1 MEIGQL
7 RFLCKDETIQMTD
20 HVYKKSRQRNIKFD
34 DIKRCIM
41 YGQIIEDYPN
51 DFPFPSALIL
61 ECSVGKPIHVVAGV
75 GDGLLW
81 IITAYFPDEEKWE
94 NDYKTRKEH
103 KL

>member
-1 MEIGQL
+1 MEIEQL

-51 DFPFPSALIL
+51 VFPFPSALIL

>member
-1 MEIGQL
+1 MEIEQL

-51 DFPFPSALIL
+51 DFPFPSVLIL

>member
-1 MEIGQL
+1 MEIEQL

-61 ECSVGKPIHVVAGV
+61 ECSVGKTHSCSCRCRRWFVM
-75 GDGLLW
+75 DNNSL
-81 IITAYFPDEEKWE
+81 FS
-94 NDYKTRKEH
+94 R
-103 KL
+103 

>member
-1 MEIGQL
+1 MEIEQL

-51 DFPFPSALIL
+51 DFPFPLALIL

>member
-1 MEIGQL
+1 MIFRFRQL
-7 RFLCKDETIQMTD
+7 LFLS
-20 HVYKKSRQRNIKFD
+20 VV
-34 DIKRCIM
+34 
-41 YGQIIEDYPN
+41 
-51 DFPFPSALIL
+51 L
-61 ECSVGKPIHVVAGV
+61 EKPIHVVAGV

>member
-1 MEIGQL
+1 MFI
-7 RFLCKDETIQMTD
+7 
-20 HVYKKSRQRNIKFD
+20 KSRQRNIKFD

-81 IITAYFPDEEKWE
+81 IITAYFPDEEKW
-94 NDYKTRKEH
+94 KMTI
-103 KL
+103 KLERSINYDLFLLQGRYVRQHNNLC

>member
-1 MEIGQL
+1 MEIEQL

-51 DFPFPSALIL
+51 DFPFP
-61 ECSVGKPIHVVAGV
+61 
-75 GDGLLW
+75 
-81 IITAYFPDEEKWE
+81 
-94 NDYKTRKEH
+94 
-103 KL
+103 